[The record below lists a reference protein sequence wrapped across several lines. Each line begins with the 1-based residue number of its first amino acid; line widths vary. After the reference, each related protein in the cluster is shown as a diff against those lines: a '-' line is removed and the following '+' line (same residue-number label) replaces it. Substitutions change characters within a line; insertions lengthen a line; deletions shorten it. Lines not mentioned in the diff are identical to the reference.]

1 MKLSRSGERASAE
14 PDFTPLIDVVF
25 LLLIFSLWTVD
36 TAGLANAAVRLPA
49 EPGDGKATVG
59 VPPIVV
65 DVLADGSVM
74 VADSAVNETELVSL
88 AATARRASPTG
99 QPKIRADRAAPAGRL
114 NSVIDALRRGGFDQL
129 SLATTPTSASAPAPK
144 P

>member
-1 MKLSRSGERASAE
+1 MKLYGSREAQSVE

-36 TAGLANAAVRLPA
+36 TAGLANAAVRLPV
-49 EPGDGKATVG
+49 EPGDGKATAG
-59 VPPIVV
+59 APPIVV

-74 VADSAVNETELVSL
+74 VAESAVNDSELVAL
-88 AATARRASPTG
+88 AATAWRASPGG

-114 NSVIDALRRGGFDQL
+114 NSAVDALRRGGFDQL
-129 SLATTPTSASAPAPK
+129 SLATTPSLASAPEPK